1 MFFFIFK
8 HKKGAKKLG
17 LGQAVVARHNLI
29 GLKENFHGLIP
40 GNRQPI
46 HLLFC
51 EIQTMQVRYEL
62 PGYHVFQPSINN
74 ASKKIYNMAS

>member
-1 MFFFIFK
+1 MYFFIFK

-29 GLKENFHGLIP
+29 GLKENVHGLIP

-51 EIQTMQVRYEL
+51 EIQTMQVRFEL
-62 PGYHVFQPSINN
+62 PGWPHFSTVHQ
-74 ASKKIYNMAS
+74 